1 MLAPVQV
8 DVRAFDRKSLGDCD
22 ATPTADSST
31 AQQVQA
37 DPTEDLKCVLRVVF
51 MAVSW
56 PSFI

>member
-1 MLAPVQV
+1 
-8 DVRAFDRKSLGDCD
+8 VRAFDRKSLGDCD

-37 DPTEDLKCVLRVVF
+37 DPTEDLKCVLRVIF